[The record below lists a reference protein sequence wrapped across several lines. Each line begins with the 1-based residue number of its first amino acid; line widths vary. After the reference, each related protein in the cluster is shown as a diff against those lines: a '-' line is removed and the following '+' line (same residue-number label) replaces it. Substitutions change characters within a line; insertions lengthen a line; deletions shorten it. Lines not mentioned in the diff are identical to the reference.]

1 MNGETPEIVNYLPG
15 YWRVD
20 LNGQTIGWV
29 NLDNPSGKYIARK
42 QRTGPAHIGGVSPI
56 FGEFDSL
63 EDAANSLPGPTTASS
78 TTSS

>member
-1 MNGETPEIVNYLPG
+1 MNGQTPEVVNYLPG

-42 QRTGPAHIGGVSPI
+42 QRTGPTHKGGISPI

-63 EDAANSLPGPTTASS
+63 EDAASSLLEPASKS
-78 TTSS
+78 